1 MDFRLSEVSEHFR
14 AEVRS
19 FLDLA
24 MTEEL
29 EERLYREGVSDD
41 DDFTQELLR
50 RGWLFPEMPD
60 TWGGEGRDALEVLT
74 LHEELQRAEAPVYSV
89 ATNAMV
95 IKVILAVGSSEL
107 QERLLRDALNGRI
120 KFVLGFSEPETG
132 SDVAAVA
139 TKAQRDGDQ
148 WVISGQK
155 MFTTNAQ
162 IGDYVFLLA
171 RTDGTVAKHRGLTMF
186 LVPLDSPGIEIQ
198 GVTTLS
204 GERTNIT
211 FYNDVHV
218 TDLWRIGDIDAGWQT
233 LTVALQHEHSS
244 TFGPHIAR
252 LLELVEKWARE
263 TTDDT
268 GRRKIDDPSVRA
280 RLARAATSLEIS
292 TLLHRRAWWMEEVGD
307 IPEAEGPMSKL
318 FSSEA
323 LVRSTQD
330 LWQMMGPDALR
341 SYLEPTAPLRGKIE
355 HLMRFSLGTTIYAG
369 TSEIQRN
376 IIAQRGLKLPR

>member
-1 MDFRLSEVSEHFR
+1 MDFRLSDVSESFR
-14 AEVRS
+14 ADVRE
-19 FLDLA
+19 FLKLA
-24 MTEEL
+24 MSEEL
-29 EERLYREGVSDD
+29 EERLYRAGVSDD
-41 DDFTQELLR
+41 DDFTQELHQ
-50 RGWLFPEMPD
+50 RGWLYPEMPD
-60 TWGGEGRDALEVLT
+60 AWGGQSRDPLEVLA

-95 IKVILAVGSSEL
+95 IKVILAVGSAEL
-107 QERLLRDALNGRI
+107 QERLLPDALAGRI
-120 KFVLGFSEPETG
+120 KFVLGFSEPEAG

-139 TKAQRDGDQ
+139 TKARRDGED

-162 IGDYVFLLA
+162 IGNYVFLLA
-171 RTDGTVAKHRGLTMF
+171 RTDTEVAKHRGLTMF
-186 LVPLDSPGIEIQ
+186 LVPLDSPGIEVQ
-198 GVTTLS
+198 GVMTLS

-211 FYNDVHV
+211 FYNDVRV
-218 TDLWRIGDIDAGWQT
+218 TDLWRIGAVGEGWQT

-252 LLELVEKWARE
+252 LLEIVEAWAKE
-263 TTDDT
+263 AHDDS
-268 GRRKIDDPSVRA
+268 GGRKIDDPTVRA
-280 RLARAATSLEIS
+280 RLARAATNLEVS
-292 TLLHRRAWWMEEVGD
+292 TLLHRRAWWMEESGAT
-307 IPEAEGPMSKL
+307 PEAEGPMSKL

-323 LVRSTQD
+323 LVRATQD
-330 LWQMMGPDALR
+330 LMQMIGPDGLR
-341 SYLEPTAPLRGKIE
+341 SYLEPTAPMHGKVE

>member
-1 MDFRLSEVSEHFR
+1 MDFRLSDVSESFR

-29 EERLYREGVSDD
+29 EELLYRSGVSDD

-60 TWGGEGRDALEVLT
+60 SWGGESRDALEVLA

-95 IKVILAVGSSEL
+95 IKVILAVGSAEL
-107 QERLLRDALNGRI
+107 QERLLPDALNGRI
-120 KFVLGFSEPETG
+120 KFVLGLTEPETG

-139 TKAQRDGDQ
+139 TKAWRDGDH

-171 RTDGTVAKHRGLTMF
+171 RTDATVAKHRGLTMF
-186 LVPLDSPGIEIQ
+186 LVPLDSSGIEVQ
-198 GVTTLS
+198 GVMTLS

-211 FYNDVHV
+211 FYNDVRI
-218 TDLWRIGDIDAGWQT
+218 TDLWRIGEVDGGWQT
-233 LTVALQHEHSS
+233 LTVALQHEHTS

-252 LLELVEKWARE
+252 LIEIVEEWARE
-263 TTDDT
+263 TTDET
-268 GRRKIDDPSVRA
+268 GRPRIDDPSVRA

-292 TLLHRRAWWMEEVGD
+292 TLLHRRAWWMEEVGET
-307 IPEAEGPMSKL
+307 PEAEGPMSKL

-323 LVRSTQD
+323 LVRAAED
-330 LWQMMGPDALR
+330 LWQMMGPDSLR
-341 SYLEPTAPLRGKIE
+341 SYLDPTAPVRGKVE